1 LVRQRARNCLGATQI
16 SKQTNSESSTDD
28 IMPFVKLVCLDIHRL
43 GLADSLISGYLVMQ
57 LVSLAQSPQQGIDFL
72 SILDVIENIEKVPA
86 EARRRVSTFRQQ
98 KELEGLSKAHFY
110 DTAFM
115 VKNLQQGLAS
125 QSDAKRKAIIE
136 KYGITEG
143 QSPSPEQ
150 ISALTHELV
159 SGTLEER
166 AESEKGSTG
175 EWIIMDQV
183 DGRYRYLC
191 LATHELARTQPQLL
205 VDEAEKGKDSILEF
219 KKMFNWALK
228 HKPS

>member
-1 LVRQRARNCLGATQI
+1 MQFNP
-16 SKQTNSESSTDD
+16 ESSTDE

-43 GLADSLISGYLVMQ
+43 GLGDSLISGYLVMQ
-57 LVSLAQSPQQGIDFL
+57 LVSLAQSPQRGIDFL
-72 SILDVIENIEKVPA
+72 SVLDVIENIEKVPA
-86 EARRRVSTFRQQ
+86 EARRRVSSFSQQ
-98 KELEGLSKAHFY
+98 KELEGLFKAHFY

-125 QSDAKRKAIIE
+125 QSDTNRKAIIE

-166 AESEKGSTG
+166 AENEKENTG
-175 EWIIMDQV
+175 GWIVMDKV

-191 LATHELARTQPQLL
+191 LASHELARQQPEQLL
-205 VDEAEKGKDSILEF
+205 EEIEKGRESMPDF
-219 KKMFNWALK
+219 QKMYIWAIKQSKLQK
-228 HKPS
+228 IE